1 MPLPLLIP
9 LVAMGLSAAGSAYGS
24 SKSAEANR
32 KADHYLRGRMSALD
46 ADYAQNY
53 YKDFLDSST
62 ARSAVSRLNRTF
74 KDEADKLRGRSIV
87 TGSTAEAELAGKDN
101 LQQRYADAVS
111 NLAGVGTQYK
121 QNIKNQYMQ
130 NRAGLENQTYAN
142 LAGKATNWSNF
153 GQNVTNAGSNIL
165 KSWAAG
171 GFDTTGNGQVKVT
184 PETINYE

>member
-9 LVAMGLSAAGSAYGS
+9 LVATGLSAAGSAFAAGE
-24 SKSAEANR
+24 SAKANR
-32 KADHYLRGRMSALD
+32 KADNYLKGRMSALD

-53 YKDFLDSST
+53 YKDFLDTST

-74 KDEADKLRGRSIV
+74 KDEAEKLRGRSV
-87 TGSTAEAELAGKDN
+87 VSGSTAEAELAGKDN

-121 QNIKNQYMQ
+121 QNMKNQYMQ
-130 NRAGLENQTYAN
+130 NRAGLESQTYSN

-171 GFDTTGNGQVKVT
+171 DFDKAGNGQVKVT